1 MEPMTLERA
10 KELLKIMIA
19 DYQEG
24 CVSGDPLSD
33 DDVINYLFTLDFT
46 EEELLELG
54 FNEDAIDSANKSIM
68 SAPEQFEY
76 MKVKVTIEETVVET
90 FEIEVPYDEDGLGNA
105 TEIGIEKYKNGEL
118 VLEPGELQFKQ
129 IMAESVDGSF
139 ATDWTEF

>member
-1 MEPMTLERA
+1 MDLERA

-24 CVSGDPLSD
+24 CISGEPLSD
-33 DDVINYLFTLDFT
+33 DDVINYMFTLDFT

-54 FNEDAIDSANKSIM
+54 FSEEAIDAANASIM
-68 SAPEQFEY
+68 SAPEQFEKT

-90 FEIEVPYDEDGLGNA
+90 FEIEVPYAEDGLGDA

-118 VLEPGELQFKQ
+118 VLEPGEAQYRQ
-129 IMAESVDGSF
+129 IMAETMDGSF
-139 ATDWTEF
+139 STGWNEF